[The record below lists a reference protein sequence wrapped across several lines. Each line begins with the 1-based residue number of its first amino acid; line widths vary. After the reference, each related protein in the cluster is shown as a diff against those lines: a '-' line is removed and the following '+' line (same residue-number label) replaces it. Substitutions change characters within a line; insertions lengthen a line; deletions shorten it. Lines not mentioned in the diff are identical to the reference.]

1 MQASKFQ
8 FKPITLILADVY
20 TDPLKRREEFAV
32 SLRKAKK
39 NSIIAAKRMRRTQQ
53 HEQNLMSAQM
63 LQNLI
68 DSNRDKGNITYQD
81 YYKFIED
88 EKWYEQL
95 VDEIAPGFN
104 NKVNFDTV
112 SETIKISQNCAITKF
127 EPNL

>member
-8 FKPITLILADVY
+8 LKSITLILADVN

-53 HEQNLMSAQM
+53 HEQNLLSAQM

-88 EKWYEQL
+88 EKWYE
-95 VDEIAPGFN
+95 
-104 NKVNFDTV
+104 
-112 SETIKISQNCAITKF
+112 
-127 EPNL
+127 